1 MSSLQQL
8 LSSGIALMEGT
19 QQNNVSGVLGDFLQ
33 AQGMNMNDFWQPSVD
48 VVESSS
54 MVTVYI
60 NVPGIKNNSID
71 VDFFNNRIIVT
82 GERKKPFSDRTSIV
96 KNEIIYGKF
105 ERQII
110 IPISVTN
117 RESVKI
123 SSKNGVL
130 IIVIDKEKEERNR
143 FSIRVSPAR
152 SEDSE

>member
-1 MSSLQQL
+1 MLCCTADPHRIHQVKKTYCKYLSLEL
-8 LSSGIALMEGT
+8 
-19 QQNNVSGVLGDFLQ
+19 
-33 AQGMNMNDFWQPSVD
+33 
-48 VVESSS
+48 
-54 MVTVYI
+54 
-60 NVPGIKNNSID
+60 
-71 VDFFNNRIIVT
+71 II
-82 GERKKPFSDRTSIV
+82 
-96 KNEIIYGKF
+96 EIIYGKF

-130 IIVIDKEKEERNR
+130 IIVIDKEREERNR